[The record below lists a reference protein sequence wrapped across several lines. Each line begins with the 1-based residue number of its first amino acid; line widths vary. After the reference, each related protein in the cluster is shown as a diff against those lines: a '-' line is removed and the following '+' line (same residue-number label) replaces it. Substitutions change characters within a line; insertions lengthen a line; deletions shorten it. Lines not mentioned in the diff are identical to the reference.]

1 MAAVLGLIIGV
12 VIGVFVRPDIP
23 IALQPYLPIMVLA
36 ALDALLGA
44 ARAYFQRSFS
54 DKVFVISF
62 LFERHYRNIAG
73 FPGKPAWRWFPAADR
88 CHRRARTFESSPM
101 CRPSGVFI
109 FKG

>member
-62 LFERHYRNIAG
+62 FSNVITATWCA
-73 FPGKPAWRWFPAADR
+73 PAPTL
-88 CHRRARTFESSPM
+88 RRR
-101 CRPSGVFI
+101 R
-109 FKG
+109 

>member
-23 IALQPYLPIMVLA
+23 IELQPYLPIMVLA

-54 DKVFVISF
+54 ECHHRDA
-62 LFERHYRNIAG
+62 AG
-73 FPGKPAWRWFPAADR
+73 VPRQPVGSRLPAADR
-88 CHRRARTFESSPM
+88 SDRSARHTNLYQCVLHSTLHL
-101 CRPSGVFI
+101 
-109 FKG
+109 

>member
-1 MAAVLGLIIGV
+1 M

-62 LFERHYRNIAG
+62 FSNVITATL
-73 FPGKPAWRWFPAADR
+73 WF
-88 CHRRARTFESSPM
+88 S
-101 CRPSGVFI
+101 
-109 FKG
+109 

>member
-44 ARAYFQRSFS
+44 ARAYFQR
-54 DKVFVISF
+54 
-62 LFERHYRNIAG
+62 
-73 FPGKPAWRWFPAADR
+73 DR
-88 CHRRARTFESSPM
+88 KS
-101 CRPSGVFI
+101 VV
-109 FKG
+109 

>member
-23 IALQPYLPIMVLA
+23 IELQPYLPIMVLA

-54 DKVFVISF
+54 DKVFVIF
-62 LFERHYRNIAG
+62 LLLECHHRDAAG
-73 FPGKPAWRWFPAADR
+73 VPRQPVGSRLPAADR
-88 CHRRARTFESSPM
+88 SDRCSARHTNLYQCVLHPTLHL
-101 CRPSGVFI
+101 
-109 FKG
+109 